1 MPSAHKRGRVP
12 RRARPIPEG
21 TGATES
27 TTHPGARVPLRAS
40 LVRARHCSRALH
52 RATASPAW
60 STSTGSAAACGPSS
74 PHSRLVPLAAGS
86 TPTSATAAP
95 PRRPVMHAAGL
106 TTRLAPAGD
115 APGVRERATPVHR
128 GATQRRRANGSAQRG
143 RPRPRRLRHA
153 ACSPPALS
161 SGKGSVSP
169 ARTKKMTSARAPR
182 SPFPIFVGRF

>member
-115 APGVRERATPVHR
+115 APCTGAQRSGGGLTAQRSAGVRVPAVFGTRLLPSC
-128 GATQRRRANGSAQRG
+128 SA
-143 RPRPRRLRHA
+143 RP
-153 ACSPPALS
+153 
-161 SGKGSVSP
+161 GKGSVPP

-182 SPFPIFVGRF
+182 SRFFVGRF